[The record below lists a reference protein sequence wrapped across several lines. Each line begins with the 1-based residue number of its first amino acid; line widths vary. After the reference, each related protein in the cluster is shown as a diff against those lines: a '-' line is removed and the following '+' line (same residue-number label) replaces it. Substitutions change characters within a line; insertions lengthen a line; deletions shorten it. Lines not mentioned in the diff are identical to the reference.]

1 MGHAMLR
8 YNLIFGTLAGIIVS
22 ALLVLGVVLG
32 GTGGVLGMVFGYLSM
47 LVAMSFVFVGVKRYR
62 DVEKGGVI
70 RFWPAFG
77 LGFLIALL
85 ASLFYVLTWEVYTAL
100 SGGAWMADYMAATIE
115 ARREAGASPEEIAAL
130 SAQMESFAQQYANWW
145 FRMPVTLSEIL
156 PVGIIVALVSAGLL
170 RNPRFLPARTRAE

>member
-8 YNLIFGTLAGIIVS
+8 YNLIFGTIAGIIVS
-22 ALLVLGVVLG
+22 ALLVLGVVYG
-32 GTGGVLGMVFGYLSM
+32 GTGGVWGMVFGYLSM

-62 DVEKGGVI
+62 DAEKGGVI

-85 ASLFYVLTWEVYTAL
+85 ASLFYVFTWEAYTAL
-100 SGGAWMADYMAATIE
+100 TGGAWMADYMAATIE
-115 ARREAGASPEEIAAL
+115 ARLEAGGSPEEIAAL
-130 SAQMESFAQQYANWW
+130 TAQMDSFARQYAHWW

-156 PVGIIVALVSAGLL
+156 PVGLIVALVSAGLL
-170 RNPRFLPARTRAE
+170 RDPRVFPASG